1 VNEPLKTAPP
11 KIHIP
16 LPRPPVRTAVHAP
29 AAIPEPSRR
38 PVTSLNPFAT
48 TAPAPPR
55 PQRTTAPAPP
65 SPRAQVSRT
74 APQRTTP

>member
-1 VNEPLKTAPP
+1 VNEPVKTAPP
-11 KIHIP
+11 KVHIP
-16 LPRPPVRTAVHAP
+16 LPRPPVRTAVHTPP
-29 AAIPEPSRR
+29 ATSEPSRR

-55 PQRTTAPAPP
+55 PQRTAAPAPP
-65 SPRAQVSRT
+65 SPRAQISRT